1 MFPWYIIG
9 VGWLPVGSSK
19 SVQRFKLSLKK
30 KMVTLN
36 SFSSPNKISNL
47 LINVLLQNYLVLKT
61 FS

>member
-1 MFPWYIIG
+1 MLPWYIIG

-36 SFSSPNKISNL
+36 SFSSPNKISN
-47 LINVLLQNYLVLKT
+47 Y
-61 FS
+61 